1 MDMMS
6 YINTLY
12 QEVFDAQDEQ
22 VNQPQDIYTRSSF
35 NFFFFIFPNP
45 NEETRGSSKRCEY

>member
-1 MDMMS
+1 MMS